1 MPIKGYRIMRI
12 VTVKSVLNK
21 HKRRDEWFLD
31 DYSLNPYYGCRF
43 NCIYCYIRGS
53 KYGGHHRGLAI
64 KINAPKILDRELARY
79 ARRREYGFIALSSAT
94 EPWMTGVEDRYKVTR
109 MCLEVIMK
117 YKFPVHC
124 LTKSPL
130 ILRDL
135 DLLEKINTSAELP
148 HDLKTVLKNGV
159 LVTFSFSTLDEEVA
173 KIFEPGAPSPKDR
186 LKALAK
192 IKDAGFTAG
201 IAFIPILPF
210 ITDSEL
216 ETMVKTAKELG
227 SDYVFFAPL
236 TLYGEGKKIYLRIIE
251 EKFPELSAKYNE
263 LYRDRFSPPKWYTS
277 SFYKRVLDYTA
288 KYNLKFGLTKIRIG
302 L

>member
-1 MPIKGYRIMRI
+1 MFNQ
-12 VTVKSVLNK
+12 VST
-21 HKRRDEWFLD
+21 HTKRSR
-31 DYSLNPYYGCRF
+31 PPR
-43 NCIYCYIRGS
+43 
-53 KYGGHHRGLAI
+53 
-64 KINAPKILDRELARY
+64 
-79 ARRREYGFIALSSAT
+79 
-94 EPWMTGVEDRYKVTR
+94 
-109 MCLEVIMK
+109 
-117 YKFPVHC
+117 
-124 LTKSPL
+124 
-130 ILRDL
+130 
-135 DLLEKINTSAELP
+135 KINTSAELP
-148 HDLKTVLKNGV
+148 SDLKTVLKNGV

-277 SFYKRVLDYTA
+277 SFYKRVLYYTA
-288 KYNLKFGLTKIRIG
+288 KYNLKFGLIKIRIG